1 MQLVINTYGSY
12 LQKNGDCF
20 KVKTDDKVFEV
31 SAKKIESILISTAA
45 YITTDAIKLAM
56 ENNIDIVFLDEYGNP
71 YARIWHSKL
80 GSTVLIRRRQL
91 EKSSAIEGAELAKEW
106 IKTKINN
113 QIDFLKRLAKTRED
127 LRNNI
132 YNMCQA
138 IEDCLL
144 RIDNLSGQI
153 EDIRNNIMS
162 IEALAAKTYFE
173 CISLC
178 LPERYRFDGRSRDPA
193 KDYFNA
199 MLNYSY
205 GILYS
210 MVEKACI
217 IAGIDPYIGF
227 LHSDN
232 YNKKSMVFDLIELY
246 RIFAEESVVFLF
258 TQRQIKDEYFDKVP
272 NGFTLNKEGKAVLLE
287 NFMKFLDEPIKYKNR
302 VVKRRHIIQLDLHNI
317 ANSFIRDLKEE
328 K

>member
-1 MQLVINTYGSY
+1 
-12 LQKNGDCF
+12 
-20 KVKTDDKVFEV
+20 KTDDKVFEV

>member
-1 MQLVINTYGSY
+1 INTYGSY